1 MYKIDK
7 TKSFKMDGDARFEEL
22 NKIEK
27 QKLNLRPI
35 DFYKELDSLYLD
47 SLGGGDRYYL
57 QDFGIYNNELTD
69 DEFMLRLRFPGG
81 RISNQNLLDI
91 ANIVLEHKL
100 YIILTARSGMQIH
113 GMDEDNIIEIYK
125 KLDSLGINSWQ
136 TFGDNVRNIA
146 TDVFDGIGKYNIIE
160 VYPYIQ
166 QMQEFI
172 LKVPEYVGLLP
183 RRISTGISGSYAN
196 GGSFFA
202 SDLYFA
208 LAKKDNTYGFNV
220 YMGGKNTELARDAN
234 IFLKE
239 DELLDFFKAFI
250 VSFNKHG
257 LRQDRDFTRLF
268 HLLEKIGIDEFRSL
282 VQDEYKKDFTP
293 KGETLLEKVSF
304 NEFEQLKDGKYSF
317 CYHSNFA
324 RIEATEIHDIAT
336 LANENNYEVRIS
348 TDQQLYIL
356 GLDEASF
363 PLKHQND
370 NRTILACAGSEFCP
384 YSFWNIKDETQ
395 YLPLKDIEKYQIAVG
410 FSGCLR
416 GCAKH
421 QHGDIGIVG
430 LRSSIYGFTQ
440 KTARIYLGAQY
451 THGTKLA
458 RQIFDAV
465 PLTNLNNL
473 LNIIIDEFKNSNYD
487 EFEDFSENIL
497 NKFSEKFLALWFLA
511 KIETNMDIKLYID
524 DEKNIL
530 NRYFKDLKFI
540 EYLEDFDKAVEFQ
553 SIKVWG

>member
-1 MYKIDK
+1 MAKIDK

-91 ANIVLEHKL
+91 ANLVLEYKL

-125 KLDSLGINSWQ
+125 KLDSIGINSWQ

-146 TDVFDGIGKYNIIE
+146 TDVFDGVGKYNIIE

-220 YMGGKNTELARDAN
+220 YMGGKNTELAQDAN

-268 HLLEKIGIDEFRSL
+268 HLLERIGIDEFRSF

-293 KGETLLEKVSF
+293 KGKILLEKVSF
-304 NEFEQLKDGKYSF
+304 DEFEQLKDGKYSF

-395 YLPLKDIEKYQIAVG
+395 YLPLKDMEKHQIAVG

-421 QHGDIGIVG
+421 QHSDIGIVG

-451 THGTKLA
+451 TLGTQIA

-465 PLTNLNNL
+465 PLPDLNSL
-473 LNIIIDEFKNSNYD
+473 LNIIINEFKNSDYD
-487 EFEDFSENIL
+487 EFEDFSKNIL
-497 NKFSEKFLALWFLA
+497 NQFSENFLALWFLG
-511 KIETNMDIKLYID
+511 KIETNMDTKLYID

-530 NRYFKDLKFI
+530 NRYFKDLEFI

>member
-1 MYKIDK
+1 MTKIDK
-7 TKSFKMDGDARFEEL
+7 TKYFNMDGDARFEEL
-22 NKIEK
+22 NKKEK

-35 DFYKELDSLYLD
+35 DFYKEIDSLYLD
-47 SLGGGDRYYL
+47 SLGNGDRDYL
-57 QDFGIYNNELTD
+57 QDFGIYNNEMTD

-100 YIILTARSGMQIH
+100 YIILTARSGIQIH
-113 GMDEDNIIEIYK
+113 GMDEDNIMEIYK
-125 KLDSLGINSWQ
+125 KLDSIGIYSWQ

-146 TDVFDGIGKYNIIE
+146 TDVFDGVGKYNIIE

-166 QMQEFI
+166 KMQEHI
-172 LKVPEYVGLLP
+172 LKVPELVGLLP

-208 LAKKDNTYGFNV
+208 LAKKDNQYGFNV
-220 YMGGKNTELARDAN
+220 YMGGKNTQIAQDAN

-239 DELLDFFKAFI
+239 EELLDFFEAFI
-250 VSFNKHG
+250 IAFNKHG

-268 HLLEKIGIDEFRSL
+268 HLIDKIGIDTFRSF

-293 KGETLLEKVSF
+293 KGTTLLEKVSF
-304 NEFEQLKDGKYSF
+304 DEFEQLKDGTYSF

-324 RIEATEIHDIAT
+324 RIEAQEIYDIAT
-336 LANENNYEVRIS
+336 LADQNNYEVRIG

-356 GLDEASF
+356 GLKDASF
-363 PLKHQND
+363 PLKHQNE

-384 YSFWNIKDETQ
+384 YSFWNIKDETE
-395 YLPLKDIEKYQIAVG
+395 YLPLKDIEKYNILVG

-421 QHGDIGIVG
+421 EHSDIGIVG
-430 LRSSIYGFTQ
+430 LRSSIYGYTQ

-451 THGTKLA
+451 TYGTTTA
-458 RQIFDAV
+458 RKIFEAV
-465 PLTNLNNL
+465 PLSDLNELFNK
-473 LNIIIDEFKNSNYD
+473 IIDEFKNSDYD
-487 EFEDFSENIL
+487 DFEDFSNNIL
-497 NKFSEKFLALWFLA
+497 NKFSENFLALWFLA
-511 KIETNMDIKLYID
+511 KIETKQKVNLYID
-524 DEKNIL
+524 EEIDLL
-530 NRYFKDLKFI
+530 NRYFKNLEFV
-540 EYLEDFDKAVEFQ
+540 EYLDDFDKAVEFQ

>member
-125 KLDSLGINSWQ
+125 KLNSLGINSWQ

-146 TDVFDGIGKYNIIE
+146 TDVFDGVGKYNIIE

-421 QHGDIGIVG
+421 QHSDIGIVG